1 MKEIKI
7 YRDKNNLDSLEIY
20 SNDFDIFY
28 AEATECY
35 GMQCNFNGGTE
46 EYNKVLKE
54 LRKIADSVREL
65 EKVYVRSKEE

>member
-7 YRDKNNLDSLEIY
+7 FRDKDNLDALEIH

-46 EYNKVLKE
+46 EYNKVLKIVQQ
-54 LRKIADSVREL
+54 IADSVREL
-65 EKVYVRSKEE
+65 EKVYK